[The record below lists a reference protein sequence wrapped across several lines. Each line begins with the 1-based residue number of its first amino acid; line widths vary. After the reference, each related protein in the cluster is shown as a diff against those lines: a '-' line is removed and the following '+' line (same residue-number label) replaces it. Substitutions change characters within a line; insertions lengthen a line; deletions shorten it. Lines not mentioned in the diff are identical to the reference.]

1 MNDRQDDERDDADE
15 ALGDA
20 ERQAAVFTHTRRAR
34 RKELAEDYV
43 ELIDDLIEANGE
55 ARLVEIARRMGVTH
69 MTASKAV
76 ARLQRDG
83 LVTTRPYRSIFLTG
97 RGRKMALRSRRRHQ
111 IVLDFLKTIGV
122 SDETARR
129 DAEGIEHHVSEETLR
144 AFTRIS
150 EGDPAASPPIAER
163 RAHSIARHGQERT
176 DPYAWLRAENWQEAM
191 RDPSV
196 LPDDIREHLEAEND
210 YTQAVMEPLRGLQE
224 RLAQEMRARIKED
237 DTTAPAPDGPFAY
250 YTRFVTGGEHPI
262 FCRQDGGGEETVL
275 LDGNLLAEGQPYCR
289 IAACAHSPDHE
300 LIAYT
305 VDLAGSEDYTLA
317 FRDAASG
324 ADLADRV
331 ERTAGDVV
339 WANDGRTV
347 FYTVKDDN
355 ARPRWVYRRSLG
367 GEPELVYEEPDP
379 GFFLNVGKTQS
390 GRFILLDSHD
400 HTSGEIR
407 LVDADRPESPPRLVA
422 ARRPDVEYSLGDQ
435 GERLLILTNDRKA
448 EDFRIAAAPLDAPDP
463 GAWED
468 LVPHRPGCLILQLL
482 LFRDWIVRLER
493 EDGLPR
499 IVVRAMETG
508 EEHAIAFEEEAY
520 ALGILPG
527 FEYATDTLRFSY
539 ASPTTPAHVYDY
551 DMASRTRRLL
561 RKQEVPSGHDPG
573 DYRTRRL
580 TATAPD
586 GEEVPVTLLYRADLE
601 FSPPPPCLLYGY
613 GAYGISI
620 PAAFSTSRLSLVD
633 RGFVYAIAHI
643 RGGTDRGYRWYLAGK
658 LAGKTNSFD
667 DFIAAGRYLEA
678 EGYAGGIVAHGGSA
692 GGLLV
697 GAAANRAPD
706 LFRAVLAE
714 VPFVDVLNTMSDP
727 SLPLTP
733 PEWPEWGNPVEDEE
747 AFRRIAAYSPYEN
760 VAAAPYPD
768 IFATAGISDPRVTY
782 WEPAKW
788 IAALRDT
795 VEGDPVLLLR
805 TNMTAGHGGASGRFE
820 TLHELAEMYA
830 FALSR
835 FGITD

>member
-1 MNDRQDDERDDADE
+1 MSDRHDDDRDDADE
-15 ALGDA
+15 TLEDA
-20 ERQAAVFTHTRRAR
+20 ERQAAVFSHTRRAR

-69 MTASKAV
+69 MTASKTI

-97 RGRKMALRSRRRHQ
+97 KGRQMALRSRRRHQ

-129 DAEGIEHHVSEETLR
+129 DAEGIEHHVSEETLS

-150 EGDPAASPPIAER
+150 ERGNAASPPRPER
-163 RAHSIARHGQERT
+163 RPHSINQHGQERM
-176 DPYAWLRAENWQEAM
+176 DPYAWLRADNWQEAM

-196 LPDDIREHLEAEND
+196 LPDDIRRHLEAEND
-210 YTQAVMEPLRGLQE
+210 YVQAVMAPLRGLQE
-224 RLAQEMRARIKED
+224 RLKEEMRRRIKEAD
-237 DTTAPAPDGPFAY
+237 ITAPAPDGPFSY
-250 YTRFVTGGEHPI
+250 YTRFVTGGEHPL
-262 FCRQDGGGEETVL
+262 FCRQDSEGEETVL
-275 LDGNLLAEGQPYCR
+275 LDGNLLAEGRPYCR
-289 IAACAHSPDHE
+289 IATCIHSPDHR

-305 VDLAGSEDYTLA
+305 VDLSGSEDYTLA
-317 FRDAASG
+317 FRDARTG
-324 ADLADRV
+324 AVLEDRV
-331 ERTAGDVV
+331 ERTAGPLA
-339 WANDGRTV
+339 WANDSRTV
-347 FYTVKDDN
+347 FYTTRDDK
-355 ARPRWVYRRSLG
+355 ARPRWVYRCCLG
-367 GEPELVYEEPDP
+367 GTPTLVYEEPDP
-379 GFFLNVGKTQS
+379 RFFLGVNKTES

-407 LVDADRPESPPRLVA
+407 LIDADRPEDPPRMVA
-422 ARRPDVEYSLGDQ
+422 ARRPDVEYALADLGD
-435 GERLLILTNDRKA
+435 RLLILTNDRGA
-448 EDFRIAAAPLDAPDP
+448 EDFRIAAASLDAPDP

-468 LVPHRPGCLILQLL
+468 LVPHKPGRLILQML
-482 LFRDWIVRLER
+482 LFQDWIVRLER

-499 IVVRAMETG
+499 IVVRAVASG
-508 EEHAIAFEEEAY
+508 EEHVITFDEEAY
-520 ALGILPG
+520 SLGILPG
-527 FEYATDTLRFSY
+527 FEYATDTLRFTY
-539 ASPTTPAHVYDY
+539 ASPTTPTHVYDY
-551 DMASRTRRLL
+551 DMVERTRQLVY
-561 RKQEVPSGHDPG
+561 KQEVPSGHAPG

-580 TATAPD
+580 TATADD
-586 GEEVPVTLLYRADLE
+586 GEAVPVTLLYRADLD
-601 FSPPPPCLLYGY
+601 FSFPPPCLLYGY

-620 PAAFSTSRLSLVD
+620 PAGFSTSRLSLVD

-643 RGGTDRGYRWYLAGK
+643 RGGTDRGYRWYRAGK
-658 LAGKTNSFD
+658 LADKNNSFN
-667 DFIAAGRYLEA
+667 DFIAAGRHLTA
-678 EGYAGGIVAHGGSA
+678 EGYASGIVAHGGSA

-697 GAAANRAPD
+697 GAAANRAPE

-727 SLPLTP
+727 DLPLTP
-733 PEWPEWGNPVEDEE
+733 PEWPEWGNPIEDEE
-747 AFRRIAAYSPYEN
+747 AFWRIAAYSPYEN

-788 IAALRDT
+788 IAALRET
-795 VEGDPVLLLR
+795 AEGEPLLLLR

-820 TLHELAEMYA
+820 ALDELAELYA
-830 FALSR
+830 FVLSR
-835 FGITD
+835 FGITG

>member
-1 MNDRQDDERDDADE
+1 MTDRQDDDRDGDE

-34 RKELAEDYV
+34 RKEIAEDYV

-97 RGRKMALRSRRRHQ
+97 KGRQMALRSRRRHQ

-150 EGDPAASPPIAER
+150 EGDRAASPPRAER
-163 RAHSIARHGQERT
+163 RAHSITQHGQQRI
-176 DPYAWLRAENWQEAM
+176 DPYAWLRAENWQDAM

-196 LPDDIREHLEAEND
+196 LPDDIRAHLEAENEHAR
-210 YTQAVMEPLRGLQE
+210 AVMAPLRDLQE

-237 DTTAPAPDGPFAY
+237 DTTAPAPDGPFFY
-250 YTRFVTGGEHPI
+250 YTRFVTGGEHPR
-262 FCRQDGGGEETVL
+262 FCREDGEGEETVL
-275 LDGNLLAEGQPYCR
+275 LDGNRLAEGQPYCR
-289 IAACAHSPDHE
+289 IAACAHSPDHR

-305 VDLAGSEDYTLA
+305 VDLSGSEDYRLA
-317 FRDAASG
+317 FRDAETG

-331 ERTAGDVV
+331 ERTAGGVV
-339 WANDGRTV
+339 WANDSRTV
-347 FYTVKDDN
+347 FYTVRDDN
-355 ARPRWVYRRSLG
+355 ARPRWVYRRCLG

-390 GRFILLDSHD
+390 DRFIVLDSHD
-400 HTSGEIR
+400 HTAGEIR

-422 ARRPDVEYSLGDQ
+422 ARRPDVEYTLGDRGQ
-435 GERLLILTNDRKA
+435 QLLILANDREA

-463 GAWED
+463 AGWED
-468 LVPHRPGCLILQLL
+468 LVPHKPGCLILQML

-499 IVVRAMETG
+499 IAVRALDSG
-508 EEHAIAFEEEAY
+508 EEHAIAFDEEAY
-520 ALGILPG
+520 SLGIVPG
-527 FEYATDTLRFSY
+527 FQYETDILRFAY

-551 DMASRTRRLL
+551 DMARRTRRLL
-561 RKQEVPSGHDPG
+561 RKQEVPSGHDPEA
-573 DYRTRRL
+573 YRTRRL
-580 TATAPD
+580 SATAPD
-586 GEEVPVTLLYRADLE
+586 GEAVPVTLLYRADLE
-601 FSPPPPCLLYGY
+601 FSSPPPCLLYGY
-613 GAYGISI
+613 GAYGMSI
-620 PAAFSTSRLSLVD
+620 PAGFSTSRLSLVD

-643 RGGTDRGYRWYLAGK
+643 RGGTDRGYRWYRTGK

-667 DFIAAGRYLEA
+667 DFIAAGRHLAA

-692 GGLLV
+692 GGMLV
-697 GAAANRAPD
+697 GAATNRAPD

-727 SLPLTP
+727 TLPLTP
-733 PEWPEWGNPVEDEE
+733 PEWPEWGNPIEEEE
-747 AFRRIAAYSPYEN
+747 AFRRIAAFSPYEN
-760 VAAAPYPD
+760 IAATLYPD
-768 IFATAGISDPRVTY
+768 IFATAGVSDPRVTY

-795 VEGDPVLLLR
+795 AEGDPVLLLR

-820 TLHELAEMYA
+820 TLHELAELYA

>member
-1 MNDRQDDERDDADE
+1 MTDRQDDDRDGDE

-34 RKELAEDYV
+34 RKEIAEDYV

-97 RGRKMALRSRRRHQ
+97 KGRTMALRSRRRHQ
-111 IVLDFLKTIGV
+111 IVQDFLKTIGV

-150 EGDPAASPPIAER
+150 EGDRAASPPRAER
-163 RAHSIARHGQERT
+163 RPHSVTQHGQQRI
-176 DPYAWLRAENWQEAM
+176 DPYAWLRAENWQDAM

-196 LPDDIREHLEAEND
+196 LPDDIRAHLEAENEHAR
-210 YTQAVMEPLRGLQE
+210 AVMAPLRDLQE

-237 DTTAPAPDGPFAY
+237 DTTAPAPDGPFSY
-250 YTRFVTGGEHPI
+250 YTRFVTGGEHPL
-262 FCRQDGGGEETVL
+262 FCREDSEGEETVL

-289 IAACAHSPDHE
+289 IAACAHSPDHR
-300 LIAYT
+300 LIAFT
-305 VDLAGSEDYTLA
+305 VDLSGSEDYRLA
-317 FRDAASG
+317 FRDAGSG
-324 ADLADRV
+324 ADLADTV
-331 ERTAGDVV
+331 ERTAGGVV
-339 WANDGRTV
+339 WANDSRTV
-347 FYTVKDDN
+347 FYTVRDDN
-355 ARPRWVYRRSLG
+355 ARPRWVYRRCLG

-390 GRFILLDSHD
+390 GRFIVLDSHD

-407 LVDADRPESPPRLVA
+407 LVDADRPESPPRPVA
-422 ARRPDVEYSLGDQ
+422 ARRPDVEYALGDQ
-435 GERLLILTNDRKA
+435 GERLLILTNDREA

-463 GAWED
+463 AGWED
-468 LVPHRPGCLILQLL
+468 LVPHKPGCLILQML
-482 LFRDWIVRLER
+482 LFRDWVVRLER

-499 IVVRAMETG
+499 IAVRALDSG
-508 EEHAIAFEEEAY
+508 EEHAIAFDEEAY
-520 ALGILPG
+520 SLGIVPG
-527 FEYATDTLRFSY
+527 FEYETDILRFAY
-539 ASPTTPAHVYDY
+539 ASPTTPTHVYDY
-551 DMASRTRRLL
+551 DMARRTRRLL
-561 RKQEVPSGHDPG
+561 RKQEVPSGHDPEA
-573 DYRTRRL
+573 YRTRRL
-580 TATAPD
+580 SATAPD
-586 GEEVPVTLLYRADLE
+586 GEAVPVTLLYRADLE

-613 GAYGISI
+613 GAYGMSI
-620 PAAFSTSRLSLVD
+620 PAGFSTSRLSLVD

-643 RGGTDRGYRWYLAGK
+643 RGGTDRGYRWYRTGK

-667 DFIAAGRYLEA
+667 DFIAAGRHLAA

-692 GGLLV
+692 GGMLV
-697 GAAANRAPD
+697 GAATNRAPD

-727 SLPLTP
+727 TLPLTP
-733 PEWPEWGNPVEDEE
+733 PEWPEWGNPIDEEE

-760 VAAAPYPD
+760 VAATPYPD
-768 IFATAGISDPRVTY
+768 IFATAGVSDPRVTY

-795 VEGDPVLLLR
+795 AEGDPVLLLR

-820 TLHELAEMYA
+820 SLHELAELYA
-830 FALSR
+830 FALGR
-835 FGITD
+835 FDIAD

>member
-1 MNDRQDDERDDADE
+1 MSDRQDDDRDDADE

-97 RGRKMALRSRRRHQ
+97 KGRKMALRSRRRHQ

-122 SDETARR
+122 SHETARR

-150 EGDPAASPPIAER
+150 EGNSAADPPRAER
-163 RAHSIARHGQERT
+163 RPLSIAQHGQERV
-176 DPYAWLRAENWQEAM
+176 DPYAWLRAGNWREAM
-191 RDPSV
+191 RDPAV
-196 LPDDIREHLEAEND
+196 LPDDIRRHLEAENE
-210 YTQAVMEPLRGLQE
+210 YVRSVMAPLQGLQE
-224 RLAQEMRARIKED
+224 RLKEEMRGRIKED
-237 DTTAPAPDGPFAY
+237 DTTAPAPDGPFSY
-250 YTRFVTGGEHPI
+250 YTRFVTGGEHPL
-262 FCRQDGGGEETVL
+262 FCRRDSEGEETLL
-275 LDGNLLAEGQPYCR
+275 LDGNLLAEGRPYCR
-289 IAACAHSPDHE
+289 IAACAHSPDHR

-305 VDLAGSEDYTLA
+305 VDLSGSEDYTLA
-317 FRDAASG
+317 FRDARSG
-324 ADLADRV
+324 ADLEDRV
-331 ERTAGDVV
+331 ERTAGAVV
-339 WANDGRTV
+339 WANDSRTV
-347 FYTVKDDN
+347 FYTVRDDK

-379 GFFLNVGKTQS
+379 GFFLTVGKTES

-407 LVDADRPESPPRLVA
+407 LVDADRSEDPPRLVA
-422 ARRPDVEYSLGDQ
+422 ARRPDVEYSLGDR
-435 GERLLILTNDRKA
+435 GDRLLILTNDRGA
-448 EDFRIAAAPLDAPDP
+448 EDFRVAAAPLDAPDP
-463 GAWED
+463 DAWED
-468 LVPHRPGCLILQLL
+468 LVPHKPGRLILQTI
-482 LFRDWIVRLER
+482 LFRDWAVRLER

-499 IVVRAMETG
+499 IVVRALESG

-520 ALGILPG
+520 SLGVLAG
-527 FEYATDTLRFSY
+527 FEYATDILRFSY
-539 ASPTTPAHVYDY
+539 ASPTTPTHVYDY
-551 DMASRTRRLL
+551 DMARRTRRLL
-561 RKQEVPSGHDPG
+561 RTQEVPSGHNPG
-573 DYRTRRL
+573 DYRTQRL
-580 TATAPD
+580 TAPAPD
-586 GEEVPVTLLYRADLE
+586 GEAVPVTLLYRADLD
-601 FSPPPPCLLYGY
+601 FSTPPPCLLYGY
-613 GAYGISI
+613 GAYGMSI
-620 PAAFSTSRLSLVD
+620 PAGFSTSRLSLVD
-633 RGFVYAIAHI
+633 RSFVYAIAHI
-643 RGGTDRGYRWYLAGK
+643 RGGTDCGYRWYRTGK

-667 DFIAAGRYLEA
+667 DFIAVGRHLTA

-697 GAAANRAPD
+697 GAAANRAPE

-727 SLPLTP
+727 DLPLTP
-733 PEWPEWGNPVEDEE
+733 PEWPEWGNPIEDEE

-760 VAAAPYPD
+760 VAAEAYPD

-788 IAALRDT
+788 IAALRET
-795 VEGDPVLLLR
+795 AEGEPLLLLR

-820 TLHELAEMYA
+820 ALNELAELYA

>member
-1 MNDRQDDERDDADE
+1 MTDRQDDDRDGDE

-34 RKELAEDYV
+34 RKEIAEDYV

-97 RGRKMALRSRRRHQ
+97 KGRQMALRSRRRHQ

-150 EGDPAASPPIAER
+150 EGDRAASPPRAER
-163 RAHSIARHGQERT
+163 RAHSITQHGQQRI
-176 DPYAWLRAENWQEAM
+176 DPYAWLRAENWQDAM

-196 LPDDIREHLEAEND
+196 LPDDIRAHLEAENEHAR
-210 YTQAVMEPLRGLQE
+210 AVMAPLRDLQE

-237 DTTAPAPDGPFAY
+237 DTTAPAPDGPFSY
-250 YTRFVTGGEHPI
+250 YTRFVTGGEHPR
-262 FCRQDGGGEETVL
+262 FCREDGEGEETVL
-275 LDGNLLAEGQPYCR
+275 LDGNRLAEGQPYCR
-289 IAACAHSPDHE
+289 IAACAHSPDHR

-305 VDLAGSEDYTLA
+305 VDLSGSEDYRLA
-317 FRDAASG
+317 FRDAETG

-331 ERTAGDVV
+331 ERTAGGVV
-339 WANDGRTV
+339 WANDSRTV
-347 FYTVKDDN
+347 FYTVRDDN
-355 ARPRWVYRRSLG
+355 ARPRWVYRRCLG

-390 GRFILLDSHD
+390 DRFIVLDSHD
-400 HTSGEIR
+400 HTAGEIR

-422 ARRPDVEYSLGDQ
+422 ARRPDVEYTLGDRGQ
-435 GERLLILTNDRKA
+435 QLLILANDREA

-463 GAWED
+463 AGWED
-468 LVPHRPGCLILQLL
+468 LVPHKPGCLILQML

-499 IVVRAMETG
+499 IAVRALDSG
-508 EEHAIAFEEEAY
+508 EEHAIAFDEEAY
-520 ALGILPG
+520 SLGIVPG
-527 FEYATDTLRFSY
+527 FEYETDILRFAY

-551 DMASRTRRLL
+551 DMARRTRRLL
-561 RKQEVPSGHDPG
+561 RKQEVPSGHDPEA
-573 DYRTRRL
+573 YRTRRL
-580 TATAPD
+580 SATAPD
-586 GEEVPVTLLYRADLE
+586 GEAVPVTLLYRAALE
-601 FSPPPPCLLYGY
+601 FSSPPPCLLYGY
-613 GAYGISI
+613 GAYGMSI
-620 PAAFSTSRLSLVD
+620 PAGFSTSRLSLVD

-643 RGGTDRGYRWYLAGK
+643 RGGTDRGYRWYRTGK

-667 DFIAAGRYLEA
+667 DFIAAGRHLAA

-692 GGLLV
+692 GGMLV
-697 GAAANRAPD
+697 GAATNRAPD

-727 SLPLTP
+727 TLPLTP
-733 PEWPEWGNPVEDEE
+733 PEWPEWGNPIEEEE

-760 VAAAPYPD
+760 VAATPYPD
-768 IFATAGISDPRVTY
+768 IFATAGVSDPRVTY

-795 VEGDPVLLLR
+795 AEGDPVLLLR

-820 TLHELAEMYA
+820 TLHELAELYA

>member
-1 MNDRQDDERDDADE
+1 MNDRQDDDRDADE

-20 ERQAAVFTHTRRAR
+20 ERQAAVFSHTRRAR
-34 RKELAEDYV
+34 RKEIAEDYV

-97 RGRKMALRSRRRHQ
+97 KGRKMALRSRRRHQ

-122 SDETARR
+122 SNETARR

-150 EGDPAASPPIAER
+150 EGDRAASPPRAER
-163 RAHSIARHGQERT
+163 RPHSITQHGQQRI
-176 DPYAWLRAENWQEAM
+176 DPYAWLRAENWQDAM

-196 LPDDIREHLEAEND
+196 LPDDIRAHLEAENEHA
-210 YTQAVMEPLRGLQE
+210 QAVMAPLRDLQE

-237 DTTAPAPDGPFAY
+237 DTTAPAPDGPFSY
-250 YTRFVTGGEHPI
+250 YTRFVTGGEHPL
-262 FCRQDGGGEETVL
+262 FCREDGEGEETVL
-275 LDGNLLAEGQPYCR
+275 LDGNRLAEGRPYCR
-289 IAACAHSPDHE
+289 IAACAHSPDHR

-317 FRDAASG
+317 FRDARTG

-331 ERTAGDVV
+331 ERTAGGVV
-339 WANDGRTV
+339 WANDSRTV
-347 FYTVKDDN
+347 FYTVRDDN
-355 ARPRWVYRRSLG
+355 ARPRWVYRRCLG
-367 GEPELVYEEPDP
+367 GMPELVYEETDP

-390 GRFILLDSHD
+390 GRFIVIDSHD
-400 HTSGEIR
+400 HTAGEIR

-422 ARRPDVEYSLGDQ
+422 PRRPDVEYSLGDQ
-435 GERLLILTNDRKA
+435 GQQLLILTNDREA

-463 GAWED
+463 AGWED
-468 LVPHRPGCLILQLL
+468 LVAHKPGCLILQLL
-482 LFRDWIVRLER
+482 LFRGWIVRLER
-493 EDGLPR
+493 ENGLPR
-499 IVVRAMETG
+499 IAVRARDSG
-508 EEHAIAFEEEAY
+508 EEHAIAFDEEAY
-520 ALGILPG
+520 SLGILPG
-527 FEYATDTLRFSY
+527 FEYATDILRFAY
-539 ASPTTPAHVYDY
+539 ASPTTPTHVYDY
-551 DMASRTRRLL
+551 DMARRTRRLL
-561 RKQEVPSGHDPG
+561 RKQEVPSGHDLEA
-573 DYRTRRL
+573 YRTRRL
-580 TATAPD
+580 TAAAPD
-586 GEEVPVTLLYRADLE
+586 GEAVPITLLYRADLE
-601 FSPPPPCLLYGY
+601 FSTPPPCLLYGY

-620 PAAFSTSRLSLVD
+620 PAGFSTSRLSLVD

-643 RGGTDRGYRWYLAGK
+643 RGGTDRGYRWYRTGK
-658 LAGKTNSFD
+658 LAGKTNSFE
-667 DFIAAGRYLEA
+667 DFIAAGRHLAA

-697 GAAANRAPD
+697 GAATNRAPD
-706 LFRAVLAE
+706 LFTAVLAE

-727 SLPLTP
+727 TLPLTP
-733 PEWPEWGNPVEDEE
+733 PEWPEWGNPIEDEE

-760 VAAAPYPD
+760 VAATPYPD
-768 IFATAGISDPRVTY
+768 IFATAGVSDPRVTY

-788 IAALRDT
+788 VAALRDT
-795 VEGDPVLLLR
+795 AEGDPVLLLR

-820 TLHELAEMYA
+820 TLHELAELYA

-835 FGITD
+835 FGIAD

>member
-1 MNDRQDDERDDADE
+1 MTDRQADDRDSDE
-15 ALGDA
+15 SLGDA

-43 ELIDDLIEANGE
+43 ELIDDLIEATGE

-97 RGRKMALRSRRRHQ
+97 KGRQMALRSRRRHQ

-144 AFTRIS
+144 AFTRLS
-150 EGDPAASPPIAER
+150 EGDHAASPPRAER
-163 RAHSIARHGQERT
+163 RPRRIVQHGQERI
-176 DPYAWLRAENWQEAM
+176 DPYAWLRAGNWQEAM
-191 RDPSV
+191 RDPSL
-196 LPDDIREHLEAEND
+196 LPDDIRRHLEAENA

-224 RLAQEMRARIKED
+224 RLRQEMRSRIKED
-237 DTTAPAPDGPFAY
+237 DTTAPAPDGPFSY
-250 YTRFVTGGEHPI
+250 YTRFVAGGEHPL
-262 FCRQDGGGEETVL
+262 FCREDRDGEETVL
-275 LDGNLLAEGQPYCR
+275 LDGNLLAEGRPYCR
-289 IAACAHSPDHE
+289 IAACTHSPDHR

-305 VDLAGSEDYTLA
+305 VDLSGSEDYTLA
-317 FRDAASG
+317 FRDARSG
-324 ADLADRV
+324 AELEDRV
-331 ERTAGDVV
+331 EQTAGRVV
-339 WANDGRTV
+339 WANDSRTV
-347 FYTVKDDN
+347 FYTLRDDN
-355 ARPRWVYRRSLG
+355 ARPRWVYRLNLG
-367 GEPELVYEEPDP
+367 GEPELVYEEADP
-379 GFFLNVGKTQS
+379 GFFLDVEKTES

-407 LVDADRPESPPRLVA
+407 LVDADRPGSPPRLVA
-422 ARRPDVEYSLGDQ
+422 ARRPDVEYSLSDR
-435 GERLLILTNDRKA
+435 EDCLLILTNDREA
-448 EDFRIAAAPLDAPDP
+448 EDFRIAAAPLEAPDP
-463 GAWED
+463 AAWED
-468 LVPHRPGCLILQLL
+468 LVPHRPGRLILQQL
-482 LFRDWIVRLER
+482 LFQDWIVRLER

-499 IVVRAMETG
+499 IIVRAAASG
-508 EEHAIAFEEEAY
+508 EEHAVAFEEEAY
-520 ALGILPG
+520 SLSILAG
-527 FEYATDTLRFSY
+527 FEYATDSLRFAY
-539 ASPTTPAHVYDY
+539 ASPTTPRHVYDY
-551 DMASRTRRLL
+551 DMARRTRRLL
-561 RKQEVPSGHDPG
+561 RKQEVPSGHDPA
-573 DYRTRRL
+573 DYRTRRV
-580 TATAPD
+580 TAVAPD
-586 GEEVPVTLLYRADLE
+586 GESVPVTLLYRADLD

-620 PAAFSTSRLSLVD
+620 PAGFSTSRLSLVD

-643 RGGTDRGYRWYLAGK
+643 RGGTDRGYRWYRTGK
-658 LAGKTNSFD
+658 LTGKTNSFD
-667 DFIAAGRYLEA
+667 DFIAAGRHLMA

-697 GAAANRAPD
+697 GAAANRAPE

-727 SLPLTP
+727 TLPLTP
-733 PEWPEWGNPVEDEE
+733 PEWPEWGNPIEDEE

-760 VAAAPYPD
+760 AAAAPYPD
-768 IFATAGISDPRVTY
+768 IFATAGVSDPRVTY

-788 IAALRDT
+788 IAALREAAED
-795 VEGDPVLLLR
+795 DPVLLLR
-805 TNMTAGHGGASGRFE
+805 INMTAGHGGASGRFE
-820 TLHELAEMYA
+820 ALNELAELYA

-835 FGITD
+835 FGISD

>member
-1 MNDRQDDERDDADE
+1 MTDRQDDDRDGDE

-34 RKELAEDYV
+34 RKEIAEDYV

-97 RGRKMALRSRRRHQ
+97 KGRQMALRSRRRHQ

-150 EGDPAASPPIAER
+150 EGDRAASPPRAER
-163 RAHSIARHGQERT
+163 RAHSITQHGQQRI
-176 DPYAWLRAENWQEAM
+176 DPYAWLRAENWQDAM

-196 LPDDIREHLEAEND
+196 LPDDIRAHLEAENEHAR
-210 YTQAVMEPLRGLQE
+210 AVMAPLRDLQE

-237 DTTAPAPDGPFAY
+237 DTTAPAPDGPFFY
-250 YTRFVTGGEHPI
+250 YTRFVTGGEHPR
-262 FCRQDGGGEETVL
+262 FCREDGEGEETVL
-275 LDGNLLAEGQPYCR
+275 LDGNRLAEGQPYCR
-289 IAACAHSPDHE
+289 IAACAHSPDHR

-305 VDLAGSEDYTLA
+305 VDLSGSEDYRLA
-317 FRDAASG
+317 FRDAETG

-331 ERTAGDVV
+331 ERTAGGVV
-339 WANDGRTV
+339 WANDSRTV
-347 FYTVKDDN
+347 FYTVRDDN
-355 ARPRWVYRRSLG
+355 ARPRWVYRRCLG

-390 GRFILLDSHD
+390 DRFIVLDSHD
-400 HTSGEIR
+400 HTAGEIR

-422 ARRPDVEYSLGDQ
+422 ARRPDVEYTLGDRGQ
-435 GERLLILTNDRKA
+435 QLLILANDREA

-463 GAWED
+463 AGWED
-468 LVPHRPGCLILQLL
+468 LVPHKPGCLILQML

-499 IVVRAMETG
+499 IAVRALDSG
-508 EEHAIAFEEEAY
+508 EEHAIAFDEEAY
-520 ALGILPG
+520 SLGIVPG
-527 FEYATDTLRFSY
+527 FQYETDILRFAY

-551 DMASRTRRLL
+551 DMARRTRRLL
-561 RKQEVPSGHDPG
+561 RKQEVPSGHDPEA
-573 DYRTRRL
+573 YRTRRL
-580 TATAPD
+580 SATAPD
-586 GEEVPVTLLYRADLE
+586 GEAVPVTLLYRADLE
-601 FSPPPPCLLYGY
+601 FSSPPPCLLYGY
-613 GAYGISI
+613 GAYGMSI
-620 PAAFSTSRLSLVD
+620 PAGFSTSRLSLVD

-643 RGGTDRGYRWYLAGK
+643 RGGTDRGYRWYRTGK

-667 DFIAAGRYLEA
+667 DFIAAGRHLAA

-692 GGLLV
+692 GGMLV
-697 GAAANRAPD
+697 GAATNRAPD

-727 SLPLTP
+727 TLPLTP
-733 PEWPEWGNPVEDEE
+733 PEWPEWGNPIEEEE
-747 AFRRIAAYSPYEN
+747 AFRRIAAFSPYEN
-760 VAAAPYPD
+760 VAATLYPD
-768 IFATAGISDPRVTY
+768 IFATAGVSDPRVTY

-795 VEGDPVLLLR
+795 SEGDPVLLLR

-820 TLHELAEMYA
+820 TLHELAELYA

>member
-1 MNDRQDDERDDADE
+1 MTDRQDDDRDDADE

-97 RGRKMALRSRRRHQ
+97 KGRQMALRSRRRHQ

-150 EGDPAASPPIAER
+150 ESDRAAGPPRAER
-163 RAHSIARHGQERT
+163 RPRSITQHGQERI
-176 DPYAWLRAENWQEAM
+176 DPYAWLRADNWQEAM

-196 LPDDIREHLEAEND
+196 LPEDIRRHLEAENE
-210 YTQAVMEPLRGLQE
+210 YTETVMEPLRSLQE
-224 RLAQEMRARIKED
+224 RLAHEMRARIKED
-237 DTTAPAPDGPFAY
+237 DTTAPAPDGPFSY
-250 YTRFVTGGEHPI
+250 YTRFVTGGEHPL
-262 FCRQDGGGEETVL
+262 FCRRDGEGEETVL
-275 LDGNLLAEGQPYCR
+275 LDGNLFAEGRPYCR
-289 IAACAHSPDHE
+289 IAACRHSPDHK

-305 VDLAGSEDYTLA
+305 VDLSGSEDFTLA
-317 FRDAASG
+317 FRDAGSG

-347 FYTVKDDN
+347 FYTSRDDN

-379 GFFLNVGKTQS
+379 GFFLNVGKTGS

-407 LVDADRPESPPRLVA
+407 LVDADRPGDPPRLVA
-422 ARRPDVEYSLGDQ
+422 ARRADVEYSLGDR
-435 GERLLILTNDRKA
+435 GDRLLILTNDCGA
-448 EDFRIAAAPLDAPDP
+448 EDFRIAAAPLDAPEPD
-463 GAWED
+463 AWED

-499 IVVRAMETG
+499 IVVRAAASG
-508 EEHAIAFEEEAY
+508 EEHAIAFDEEAY
-520 ALGILPG
+520 SLSILPG
-527 FEYATDTLRFSY
+527 FEYATDLLRFAYS
-539 ASPTTPAHVYDY
+539 SPTTPTHVYDY
-551 DMASRTRRLL
+551 DMAARTRRLL
-561 RKQEVPSGHDPG
+561 RKQEVPSGHDPE

-586 GEEVPVTLLYRADLE
+586 GEDVPVTLLHRADLE

-620 PAAFSTSRLSLVD
+620 PAGFSTSRLSLVD

-643 RGGTDRGYRWYLAGK
+643 RGGTDRGYRWYRTGK

-667 DFIAAGRYLEA
+667 DFIAAGRYLA
-678 EGYAGGIVAHGGSA
+678 ARGYAGGIVAHGGSA

-714 VPFVDVLNTMSDP
+714 VPFVDVLNTMSDAA
-727 SLPLTP
+727 LPLTP
-733 PEWPEWGNPVEDEE
+733 PEWPEWGNPIEDEE

-760 VAAAPYPD
+760 VAATSYPD
-768 IFATAGISDPRVTY
+768 IFATAGVSDPRVTY

-788 IAALRDT
+788 IAALRET
-795 VEGDPVLLLR
+795 VEGEPLLLLR
-805 TNMTAGHGGASGRFE
+805 TNMVAGHGGASGRFE
-820 TLHELAEMYA
+820 TLNELAEIYA

-835 FGITD
+835 FGIID

>member
-1 MNDRQDDERDDADE
+1 MTDRQDDDRDGDE

-34 RKELAEDYV
+34 RKEIAEDYV

-97 RGRKMALRSRRRHQ
+97 KGRQMALRSRRRHQ

-150 EGDPAASPPIAER
+150 EGDRAASPPRAER
-163 RAHSIARHGQERT
+163 RAHSITQHGQQRI
-176 DPYAWLRAENWQEAM
+176 DPYAWLRAENWQDAM

-196 LPDDIREHLEAEND
+196 LPDDIRAHLEAENEHAR
-210 YTQAVMEPLRGLQE
+210 AVMAPLRDLQE

-237 DTTAPAPDGPFAY
+237 DTTAPAPDGPFSY
-250 YTRFVTGGEHPI
+250 YTRFVTGGEHPR
-262 FCRQDGGGEETVL
+262 FCREDGEGEETVL
-275 LDGNLLAEGQPYCR
+275 LDGNRLAEGQPYCR
-289 IAACAHSPDHE
+289 IAACAHSPDHR

-305 VDLAGSEDYTLA
+305 VDLSGSEDYRLA
-317 FRDAASG
+317 FRDAETG

-331 ERTAGDVV
+331 ERTAGGVV
-339 WANDGRTV
+339 WANDSRTV
-347 FYTVKDDN
+347 FYTVRDDN
-355 ARPRWVYRRSLG
+355 ARPRWAYRRCLG

-390 GRFILLDSHD
+390 GRFIVLDSHD
-400 HTSGEIR
+400 HTAGEIR

-422 ARRPDVEYSLGDQ
+422 ARRPDVEYTLGDRGQ
-435 GERLLILTNDRKA
+435 QLLILANDREA

-463 GAWED
+463 AGWED
-468 LVPHRPGCLILQLL
+468 LVPHKPGCLILQML

-499 IVVRAMETG
+499 IAVRALDSG
-508 EEHAIAFEEEAY
+508 EEHAIAFDEEAY
-520 ALGILPG
+520 SLGIVPG
-527 FEYATDTLRFSY
+527 FEYETDILRFAY

-551 DMASRTRRLL
+551 DMARRTRRLL
-561 RKQEVPSGHDPG
+561 RKQEVPSGHDPEA
-573 DYRTRRL
+573 YRTRRL
-580 TATAPD
+580 SATAPD
-586 GEEVPVTLLYRADLE
+586 GEAVPVTLLYRAALE
-601 FSPPPPCLLYGY
+601 FSSPPPCLLYGY
-613 GAYGISI
+613 GAYGMSI
-620 PAAFSTSRLSLVD
+620 PAGFSTSRLSLVD

-643 RGGTDRGYRWYLAGK
+643 RGGTDRGYRWYRTGK

-667 DFIAAGRYLEA
+667 DFIAAGRHLAA

-692 GGLLV
+692 GGMLV
-697 GAAANRAPD
+697 GAATNRAPD

-727 SLPLTP
+727 TLPLTP
-733 PEWPEWGNPVEDEE
+733 PEWPEWGNPIEEEE

-760 VAAAPYPD
+760 VAATPYPD
-768 IFATAGISDPRVTY
+768 IFATAGVSDPRVTY

-795 VEGDPVLLLR
+795 AEGDPVLLLR

-820 TLHELAEMYA
+820 TLHELAELYA

>member
-1 MNDRQDDERDDADE
+1 MNDRQDDDRDDTDE
-15 ALGDA
+15 TLGDA

-97 RGRKMALRSRRRHQ
+97 KGRQMALRSRRRHQ

-150 EGDPAASPPIAER
+150 EHDSKAPPPRAER
-163 RAHSIARHGQERT
+163 RPHRITQHGQERI
-176 DPYAWLRAENWQEAM
+176 DPYAWLRAKNWQEAM

-196 LPDDIREHLEAEND
+196 LPVDIRRHLEAENE
-210 YTQAVMEPLRGLQE
+210 YVRAVMAPLRSLQE
-224 RLAQEMRARIKED
+224 RIKEEMRGRIKED
-237 DTTAPAPDGPFAY
+237 DTTAPVPDGPFSY
-250 YTRFVTGGEHPI
+250 YTRFVTGGEHPL
-262 FCRQDGGGEETVL
+262 FCRRDGEGVETVL
-275 LDGNLLAEGQPYCR
+275 LDGNLLAEGRPYCR
-289 IAACAHSPDHE
+289 IAACAHSPDHR

-305 VDLAGSEDYTLA
+305 VDLSGSEDYTLA

-324 ADLADRV
+324 VDLEDRI
-331 ERTAGDVV
+331 EQTAGTVV
-339 WANDGRTV
+339 WANDSRTV
-347 FYTVKDDN
+347 FYTMRDDK
-355 ARPRWVYRRSLG
+355 ARPRWVYRRALG
-367 GEPELVYEEPDP
+367 GRPTLVYEELDP
-379 GFFLNVGKTQS
+379 GFFLTVAKTES

-407 LVDADRPESPPRLVA
+407 LVDADRPKDPPRMA
-422 ARRPDVEYSLGDQ
+422 AMRRPDVEYSLADRGD
-435 GERLLILTNDRKA
+435 RLLILTNDRGA
-448 EDFRIAAAPLDAPDP
+448 EDFRIADAPLAAPDP

-468 LVPHRPGCLILQLL
+468 LVPHKPGRLILQML
-482 LFRDWIVRLER
+482 LFRDWVVRLER

-499 IVVRAMETG
+499 IVVRALVSG

-520 ALGILPG
+520 SLGILAG
-527 FEYATDTLRFSY
+527 FEYATDTLRFTY
-539 ASPTTPAHVYDY
+539 ASPTTPTHVYDY
-551 DMASRTRRLL
+551 DMARRTRRLL

-580 TATAPD
+580 TATAAD
-586 GEEVPVTLLYRADLE
+586 GEAVPITLLYRVDLE
-601 FSPPPPCLLYGY
+601 FSPSPPCLLYGY
-613 GAYGISI
+613 GAYGMSI
-620 PAAFSTSRLSLVD
+620 PSGFSTSRLSLVD
-633 RGFVYAIAHI
+633 RGFVYAIAHV
-643 RGGTDRGYRWYLAGK
+643 RGGTDRGYSWYRAGK

-667 DFIAAGRYLEA
+667 DFIAAGRHLAA
-678 EGYAGGIVAHGGSA
+678 EGYADGIVAHGGSA

-697 GAAANRAPD
+697 GAAANRAPE
-706 LFRAVLAE
+706 LFKAVLAE

-727 SLPLTP
+727 DLPLTP
-733 PEWPEWGNPVEDEE
+733 PEWPEWGNPIENEE

-760 VAAAPYPD
+760 VAATPYPD

-788 IAALRDT
+788 IAALRETAED
-795 VEGDPVLLLR
+795 EPLLLLR

-820 TLHELAEMYA
+820 ALDELAELYA

-835 FGITD
+835 FGITN

>member
-1 MNDRQDDERDDADE
+1 MTDRQDDDRDGDE

-34 RKELAEDYV
+34 RKEIAEDYV

-97 RGRKMALRSRRRHQ
+97 KGRQMALRSRRRHQ

-150 EGDPAASPPIAER
+150 EGDRAASPPRAER
-163 RAHSIARHGQERT
+163 RAHSITQHGQQRI
-176 DPYAWLRAENWQEAM
+176 DPYAWLRAENWQDAM

-196 LPDDIREHLEAEND
+196 LPDDIRAHLEAENEHAR
-210 YTQAVMEPLRGLQE
+210 AVMAPLRDLQE

-237 DTTAPAPDGPFAY
+237 DTTAPAPDGPFFY
-250 YTRFVTGGEHPI
+250 YTRFVTGGEHPR
-262 FCRQDGGGEETVL
+262 FCREDGEGEETVL
-275 LDGNLLAEGQPYCR
+275 LDGNRLAEGQPYCR
-289 IAACAHSPDHE
+289 IAACAHSPDHR

-305 VDLAGSEDYTLA
+305 VDLSGSEDYRLA
-317 FRDAASG
+317 FRDAETG

-331 ERTAGDVV
+331 ERTAGGVV
-339 WANDGRTV
+339 WANDSRTV
-347 FYTVKDDN
+347 FYTVRDDN
-355 ARPRWVYRRSLG
+355 ARPRWVYRRCLG

-390 GRFILLDSHD
+390 DRFIVLDSHD
-400 HTSGEIR
+400 HTAGEIR

-422 ARRPDVEYSLGDQ
+422 ARRPDVEYTLGDRGQ
-435 GERLLILTNDRKA
+435 QLLILANDREA

-463 GAWED
+463 AGWED
-468 LVPHRPGCLILQLL
+468 LVPHKPGCLILQML

-499 IVVRAMETG
+499 IAVRALDSG
-508 EEHAIAFEEEAY
+508 EEHAIAFDEEAY
-520 ALGILPG
+520 SLGIVPG
-527 FEYATDTLRFSY
+527 FQYETDILRFAY

-551 DMASRTRRLL
+551 DMARRTRRLL
-561 RKQEVPSGHDPG
+561 RKQEVPSGHDPEA
-573 DYRTRRL
+573 YRTRRL
-580 TATAPD
+580 SATAPD
-586 GEEVPVTLLYRADLE
+586 GEAVPVTLLYRADLE
-601 FSPPPPCLLYGY
+601 FSSPPPCLLYGY
-613 GAYGISI
+613 GAYGMSI
-620 PAAFSTSRLSLVD
+620 PAGFSTSRLSLVD

-643 RGGTDRGYRWYLAGK
+643 RGGTDRGYRWYRTGK

-667 DFIAAGRYLEA
+667 DFIAAGRHLAA

-692 GGLLV
+692 GGMLV
-697 GAAANRAPD
+697 GAATNRAPD

-727 SLPLTP
+727 TLPLTP
-733 PEWPEWGNPVEDEE
+733 PEWPEWGNPIEEEE
-747 AFRRIAAYSPYEN
+747 AFRRIAAFSPYEN
-760 VAAAPYPD
+760 VAATPYPD
-768 IFATAGISDPRVTY
+768 IFATAGVSDPRVTY

-795 VEGDPVLLLR
+795 AEGDPVLLLR

-820 TLHELAEMYA
+820 TLHELAELYA

>member
-1 MNDRQDDERDDADE
+1 MTDRRDDDRDDGDE

-43 ELIDDLIEANGE
+43 ELIDDLIEATGE

-97 RGRKMALRSRRRHQ
+97 KGRRMALRSRRRHQ

-150 EGDPAASPPIAER
+150 ETGNAASPPRAER
-163 RAHSIARHGQERT
+163 RPLSIAQHGQERI

-196 LPDDIREHLEAEND
+196 LPDDIREHLEAENE
-210 YTQAVMEPLRGLQE
+210 YTRAVMEPLRGLQE
-224 RLAQEMRARIKED
+224 RLRQEMRARIKED

-250 YTRFVTGGEHPI
+250 YTRFVTGGEHPL
-262 FCRQDGGGEETVL
+262 FCRRDADGEEAVL
-275 LDGNLLAEGQPYCR
+275 LDGNLLADGQPYCR
-289 IAACAHSPDHE
+289 IAACAHSPDHR

-305 VDLAGSEDYTLA
+305 VDLSGSEDYTLA
-317 FRDAASG
+317 FRDAGSG
-324 ADLADRV
+324 ADLEDRV
-331 ERTAGDVV
+331 ERTAGGVV
-339 WANDGRTV
+339 WANDSRTV
-347 FYTVKDDN
+347 FYTVRDEN
-355 ARPRWVYRRSLG
+355 ARPRWVYRCSLG

-379 GFFLNVGKTQS
+379 GFFLDVDKTES

-407 LVDADRPESPPRLVA
+407 LVDADRPQDPPRLVA
-422 ARRPDVEYSLGDQ
+422 ARRADVEYSLGDR

-448 EDFRIAAAPLDAPDP
+448 EDFRIAAAPLDAPEPD
-463 GAWED
+463 AWED

-499 IVVRAMETG
+499 IVVRALDSG
-508 EEHAIAFEEEAY
+508 EEHAIAFDEEAY

-539 ASPTTPAHVYDY
+539 ASPTTPTHVYDY
-551 DMASRTRRLL
+551 DMAGRDT
-561 RKQEVPSGHDPG
+561 
-573 DYRTRRL
+573 
-580 TATAPD
+580 
-586 GEEVPVTLLYRADLE
+586 
-601 FSPPPPCLLYGY
+601 
-613 GAYGISI
+613 
-620 PAAFSTSRLSLVD
+620 PAAAQTGSAERPRPRGLPHTPVD
-633 RGFVYAIAHI
+633 GDRARQ
-643 RGGTDRGYRWYLAGK
+643 RGGAR
-658 LAGKTNSFD
+658 
-667 DFIAAGRYLEA
+667 
-678 EGYAGGIVAHGGSA
+678 H
-692 GGLLV
+692 
-697 GAAANRAPD
+697 P
-706 LFRAVLAE
+706 
-714 VPFVDVLNTMSDP
+714 
-727 SLPLTP
+727 
-733 PEWPEWGNPVEDEE
+733 
-747 AFRRIAAYSPYEN
+747 
-760 VAAAPYPD
+760 
-768 IFATAGISDPRVTY
+768 
-782 WEPAKW
+782 
-788 IAALRDT
+788 
-795 VEGDPVLLLR
+795 
-805 TNMTAGHGGASGRFE
+805 
-820 TLHELAEMYA
+820 
-830 FALSR
+830 ALSR
-835 FGITD
+835 RPRILAAAALPSLRLWRLRHIDPRRVLDLAAEPGGQGIRLCHRPCQGRDGPRLPLVPDRQACRQDQQFRRLRRSGAPLDGRRLCGRHRRPWRAAPAACSSALPPIGRRSCSRRCWPKCRSSMCSTPCPIRPCR